1 MSGTYVHRSGNKP
14 HKHDQKQ
21 LSMNQLCTNPFMQ
34 IQIAAKVD
42 VLTTYQIATFKRTG
56 SPTVDLYF
64 KKNNLIPS
72 NPG

>member
-1 MSGTYVHRSGNKP
+1 
-14 HKHDQKQ
+14 
-21 LSMNQLCTNPFMQ
+21 MQ

-64 KKNNLIPS
+64 KKTI
-72 NPG
+72 